1 MAVAQ
6 EEAMDSVEGSH
17 FANGRRHCCYQI
29 GLEKT
34 SKGFNED
41 VKNYLHIIF
50 VYYSTLPDCARGRYK
65 NIGQPFRKTTSLN
78 KKHCAQL
85 QKTIKKP
92 QGTRNRKR
100 GGNMNIKSV
109 NAFLPSQSSR
119 VFFGHIEKMWSE

>member
-1 MAVAQ
+1 MPREMEPMMAVAQ
-6 EEAMDSVEGSH
+6 EEAMHSVEGSH

-41 VKNYLHIIF
+41 VKNYLHVIF

-85 QKTIKKP
+85 QK
-92 QGTRNRKR
+92 KR
-100 GGNMNIKSV
+100 LKN
-109 NAFLPSQSSR
+109 LR
-119 VFFGHIEKMWSE
+119 VQEIENVVGI